1 MAKDPSQFFE
11 IPNEMR
17 ALAEKSVEQARQA
30 FDSFMSAAH
39 GTASALEGQAAAV
52 RKGSE
57 DIRQRAIAFAEHNV
71 TSSFDFAHRLVRAKD
86 LQEVIALQTE
96 YVKAQIKTLT
106 EQAKELGEA
115 ASQAAKDATKSKGL
129 NAAE

>member
-17 ALAEKSVEQARQA
+17 TFAENSVEQARKA

-39 GTASALEGQAAAV
+39 GTATALEGQAAAV

-57 DIRQRAIAFAEHNV
+57 DVRQRAMAFAEQNV
-71 TSSFDFAHRLVRAKD
+71 TASFEFAHRLVRAKD

-106 EQAKELGEA
+106 DQAKELGEA
-115 ASQAAKDATKSKGL
+115 AAQAAKDASKHRGR
-129 NAAE
+129 AAE